1 MADRVAGI
9 HDKFNGDLD
18 VKIAEIH
25 DLMQTMSATDDSAT
39 LWSTSKDSPA
49 SPGEFWSHGLKK
61 RNPNSDSISK
71 DSFSTYSSS
80 LIDIDKYDF
89 PQTPGRSPE
98 LPGTKVSPPGT
109 KVSPPPLKL
118 RTEGDVER
126 RRPKSP
132 VQSPVQPPP
141 RRRPID
147 DTSPVYGN
155 KWKHHAFGEND
166 IQTAEPYGIP
176 QPNVRDRAELPAEIS
191 RPTASYP
198 SSVLSLGRSPSSN
211 SHASPVPSLVMS
223 SSTASYNTHVASVAV
238 SPVEIPLIPPRSS
251 HRPSLSTPYTT
262 PRTSVGTTHH
272 AVSYTQPEPSQRIS
286 QPNTVPSELSMRIS
300 QNSAHYPPSAPS
312 VEPSSRFP
320 SMLPSPI
327 IPPVQE
333 AQPLHSNSVVSSLM
347 PVHDPV
353 EEESVRA
360 VATDLERTLFERELA
375 LDSAT
380 LCEA

>member
-61 RNPNSDSISK
+61 RNPNADSISK
-71 DSFSTYSSS
+71 DSISTYSSS

-89 PQTPGRSPE
+89 PLTPGRTPE
-98 LPGTKVSPPGT
+98 LSGT
-109 KVSPPPLKL
+109 KVSPPPLKP
-118 RTEGDVER
+118 RTEGDIER
-126 RRPKSP
+126 RRPK
-132 VQSPVQPPP
+132 SPVQPPP

-147 DTSPVYGN
+147 DTPPVYGN
-155 KWKHHAFGEND
+155 KWKHRAFGEND
-166 IQTAEPYGIP
+166 IQTAELYGIT
-176 QPNVRDRAELPAEIS
+176 QPNVRDRAELPAETS
-191 RPTASYP
+191 MPMASYP
-198 SSVLSLGRSPSSN
+198 SSVLSLGMSPSSN
-211 SHASPVPSLVMS
+211 SYVSPVPSLVMS
-223 SSTASYNTHVASVAV
+223 PSTASYNTPAASVAA
-238 SPVEIPLIPPRSS
+238 SPTETPLIPPRSS
-251 HRPSLSTPYTT
+251 HRPPLSTPYTT
-262 PRTSVGTTHH
+262 PRISVGTTHH

-286 QPNTVPSELSMRIS
+286 QSNTVPSDLSMRIS
-300 QNSAHYPPSAPS
+300 QNSAHYPPSTPS

-333 AQPLHSNSVVSSLM
+333 AQPLHSNSVVSPFM

-353 EEESVRA
+353 EEESVRV
-360 VATDLERTLFERELA
+360 VATDLEQTLFERELA

-380 LCEA
+380 LCDA

>member
-39 LWSTSKDSPA
+39 LWSTSRDSPA

-61 RNPNSDSISK
+61 RNPNADSISK
-71 DSFSTYSSS
+71 DSISTYSSS

-89 PQTPGRSPE
+89 PLTPGRTPE
-98 LPGTKVSPPGT
+98 LSGT

-118 RTEGDVER
+118 RIEGDIER

-132 VQSPVQPPP
+132 VQPPHS
-141 RRRPID
+141 RRPVD
-147 DTSPVYGN
+147 DTPGN
-155 KWKHHAFGEND
+155 KWRHHACGQND
-166 IQTAEPYGIP
+166 IQTAEPHGISP
-176 QPNVRDRAELPAEIS
+176 PNVRDRAELPAETS
-191 RPTASYP
+191 RPTTSYP
-198 SSVLSLGRSPSSN
+198 SSIFSLGLSPSSN
-211 SHASPVPSLVMS
+211 SYVSPVPSLVMS
-223 SSTASYNTHVASVAV
+223 PSTASYATPIASTAA
-238 SPVEIPLIPPRSS
+238 SPTETPVIPPRSS
-251 HRPSLSTPYTT
+251 HRPPLSTPYTT

-272 AVSYTQPEPSQRIS
+272 AVSYTQQEPSQRIS
-286 QPNTVPSELSMRIS
+286 QSNTVPSELSMRIS
-300 QNSAHYPPSAPS
+300 QNNAHFPSSAPS
-312 VEPSSRFP
+312 VESSSRFP

-333 AQPLHSNSVVSSLM
+333 AQPLQSNSVVSSFM
-347 PVHDPV
+347 PIHDPV
-353 EEESVRA
+353 EEEPVRV
-360 VATDLERTLFERELA
+360 VATDLEQTLFERELA
-375 LDSAT
+375 LDSAN

>member
-18 VKIAEIH
+18 LKIAEIH
-25 DLMQTMSATDDSAT
+25 ELMQAMSATDDSAT

-61 RNPNSDSISK
+61 RNPNADSVSK
-71 DSFSTYSSS
+71 DSISTYSSS
-80 LIDIDKYDF
+80 LIDIDKFDF
-89 PQTPGRSPE
+89 PLTPGRTPE
-98 LPGTKVSPPGT
+98 LSGT

-118 RTEGDVER
+118 RTEGDIER
-126 RRPKSP
+126 RRPK
-132 VQSPVQPPP
+132 SPVQPPP

-147 DTSPVYGN
+147 DTPPVYGN

-166 IQTAEPYGIP
+166 IQTPELYGIP
-176 QPNVRDRAELPAEIS
+176 QPNVRDRAELPAETS

-198 SSVLSLGRSPSSN
+198 SSVLSLGMSPSSN
-211 SHASPVPSLVMS
+211 SYVSPVPSLVMS
-223 SSTASYNTHVASVAV
+223 PSTASYNTPAAS
-238 SPVEIPLIPPRSS
+238 PTETPLIPPRSS
-251 HRPSLSTPYTT
+251 HRPPLSTPYTT
-262 PRTSVGTTHH
+262 PRTSVGTTHQT
-272 AVSYTQPEPSQRIS
+272 VSYTQPEPSPRIL

-320 SMLPSPI
+320 SMLPTPI

-333 AQPLHSNSVVSSLM
+333 FTTQWKKNLSESWRRISSK
-347 PVHDPV
+347 PY
-353 EEESVRA
+353 S
-360 VATDLERTLFERELA
+360 
-375 LDSAT
+375 SAN
-380 LCEA
+380 